1 MTGVASSASEPAINL
16 EGVGKRYWQIND
28 RGMLLRS
35 ILPFAKVDRKEK
47 WAVRDLDIRI
57 EQGETVGM
65 LGRNG
70 AGKTTLLRLLAGVS
84 QPTTGVVTIRGRV
97 APLIS
102 VGVGFHPEMSGRE
115 NVYVNAMLLG
125 LTRAEID
132 SRFDDIV
139 AFAELADDID
149 APVKFYS
156 SGMFMRLGFSVAVH
170 VEPQVLLVDEILAV
184 GDIAFQLKCLDR
196 MREIK
201 RNGTTILLVSHSMHA
216 IRLLCPRAL
225 LMRRGE
231 LVFDGESEAAIAKHH
246 ELLSLDVASE
256 PGAED
261 GDIVAGTVTMVRQEL
276 VAADTG
282 QPVHHGEQTQPLRL
296 RERIRFDRD
305 VDSPQLFFWVLA
317 EDGSLA
323 YEMKTALTRQYR
335 VVRAG
340 EEVDVEIDFTPSL
353 GGGTF
358 RVITAVT
365 DIRGTEVYHRD
376 HDGRLLYMAPRLG
389 TAGIADLD
397 ATITF
402 DGEVLTD
409 HDPLLIGD
417 AVAALEEGL

>member
-1 MTGVASSASEPAINL
+1 MRTL
-16 EGVGKRYWQIND
+16 Q
-28 RGMLLRS
+28 
-35 ILPFAKVDRKEK
+35 
-47 WAVRDLDIRI
+47 
-57 EQGETVGM
+57 
-65 LGRNG
+65 
-70 AGKTTLLRLLAGVS
+70 AG
-84 QPTTGVVTIRGRV
+84 
-97 APLIS
+97 
-102 VGVGFHPEMSGRE
+102 
-115 NVYVNAMLLG
+115 
-125 LTRAEID
+125 
-132 SRFDDIV
+132 
-139 AFAELADDID
+139 
-149 APVKFYS
+149 
-156 SGMFMRLGFSVAVH
+156 
-170 VEPQVLLVDEILAV
+170 
-184 GDIAFQLKCLDR
+184 
-196 MREIK
+196 
-201 RNGTTILLVSHSMHA
+201 GTTIILVSHSMHA